1 MKKFKNLKIIKK
13 TDSAK
18 ISTRFTNNS
27 TLCTLSGGQD
37 SILTFFLL
45 LHSQP
50 KSFLY
55 ILYCHHFWQLK
66 NFFSARLIFRLSY
79 LVNVSYILI
88 LPEKNVYNENESRN
102 WRKKNF
108 CRVSQTE
115 NILTT
120 LTGHTQTDTLE
131 KNLHNLFRGTSPAG
145 FSGWKLA
152 TSKTRTEIFFSE
164 INLNSCFFY
173 KLKKVRTCA
182 NPFLKTPVL
191 VPFDELK
198 NDFLFENRK
207 RKKAFLEKFK
217 KIPSPFLKKN
227 RLEQNARLI
236 TKKYLFRSANAF

>member
-102 WRKKNF
+102 WRKK
-108 CRVSQTE
+108 
-115 NILTT
+115 
-120 LTGHTQTDTLE
+120 
-131 KNLHNLFRGTSPAG
+131 K
-145 FSGWKLA
+145 
-152 TSKTRTEIFFSE
+152 IFVE
-164 INLNSCFFY
+164 
-173 KLKKVRTCA
+173 
-182 NPFLKTPVL
+182 FLKQ
-191 VPFDELK
+191 
-198 NDFLFENRK
+198 
-207 RKKAFLEKFK
+207 
-217 KIPSPFLKKN
+217 KIF
-227 RLEQNARLI
+227 
-236 TKKYLFRSANAF
+236 